1 MGLRRYTGS
10 ADNTIVSAYQENLS
24 TRGTG
29 SNMGMADVLETFSIY
44 GRQTPSSSLALASQ
58 ELARILI
65 KFPVNEISSD
75 RSAGTVP
82 ASGSVSFY
90 LRFQNAPHS
99 RTVPE
104 NYTLIVQA
112 ISRSWQEGVGLDL
125 DNYKSTTKGNIGS
138 NWMSASKTVAWTHA
152 GGDYLT
158 ASDQWD
164 TSGNPPVYTQDFSTG
179 LEDLE
184 IDITGLVEHWVAGDL
199 GNHGVG
205 IMLSSSYEGYYKD
218 PTDGITTNNT
228 GGAQKSY
235 YTKRFFARGTQY
247 FFKRPCIEARWKT
260 AKLDDRG
267 NFYYSSSLAP
277 AADNLNTLFLYN
289 YVRGELKNIPG
300 IGTTGSIMVSLYS
313 GSAKNTTPSG
323 SRLILYDGTYA
334 ITGGWVETGVY
345 SASIGMTSSVTP
357 IPTLYDV
364 WWSGSHSK
372 AGQLFTGSISPQ
384 VLTAQVDTREP
395 VYFINITN
403 LKGKYK
409 RNETARFNLFVRN
422 KYWSPTVYTKASED
436 VSSTSIISASYR
448 VVRVLDGQEAIA
460 HGTGSD
466 LQTRLSY
473 DISGN
478 YFDLDMK
485 MLEAGYEYA
494 FKFAFYEPELNSWIE
509 QDKAFK
515 FRVIEN
521 EY

>member
-10 ADNTIVSAYQENLS
+10 ADNTIASAYQGNLS

-29 SNMGMADVLETFSIY
+29 SNMGMSDILETFSIY

-58 ELARILI
+58 ELSRILI
-65 KFPVNEISSD
+65 KFPTSEISSD
-75 RSAGTVP
+75 RTAGVLPT
-82 ASGSVSFY
+82 SGSVKFY
-90 LRFQNAPHS
+90 LRLHNAPHS

-104 NYTLIVQA
+104 NYSLIVQA
-112 ISRSWQEGVGLDL
+112 VSRSWEEGVGLDL
-125 DNYKSTTKGNIGS
+125 DNYKDKTKGNIGS
-138 NWMSASKTVAWTHA
+138 NWMRASKTVAWTHI

-164 TSGNPPVYTQDFSTG
+164 ASGNPPVYTQDFSTG

-184 IDITGLVEHWVAGDL
+184 IDITGLVEHWVADDL
-199 GNHGVG
+199 GNYGVG
-205 IMLSSSYEGYYKD
+205 IMFSSSYEGYYED
-218 PTDGITTNNT
+218 PTDGITLNNT
-228 GGAQKSY
+228 GGALKSY
-235 YTKRFFARGTQY
+235 YTKRFFARGSQY
-247 FFKRPCIEARWKT
+247 FFKRPCIEARWAT
-260 AKLDDRG
+260 PKLDDRG

-277 AADNLNTLFLYN
+277 AADNLNTLYLYN
-289 YVRGELKNIPG
+289 YVRGKLRDIPSV
-300 IGTTGSIMVSLYS
+300 GTTGSIMVSMHS
-313 GSAKNTTPSG
+313 GSTKNTTPSG

-334 ITGGWVETGVY
+334 ITGGWVSTGIY
-345 SASIGMTSSVTP
+345 SASVAITSAVTP
-357 IPTLYDV
+357 IPTLYDI
-364 WWSGSHSK
+364 WWTGSYSK
-372 AGQLFTGSISPQ
+372 TGQLFTGSISPQ

-403 LKGKYK
+403 LKNKYK
-409 RNETARFNLFVRN
+409 TNLFVRN
-422 KYWSPTVYTKASED
+422 KYWSPTVYTKANED
-436 VSSTSIISASYR
+436 VASTSIISASYR
-448 VVRVLDGQEAIA
+448 VIRMIDGQEAIA
-460 HGTGSD
+460 YGTGSD

-478 YFDLDMK
+478 YFDLKMN

-494 FKFAFYEPELNSWIE
+494 FKFAFYEPDLNSWIE